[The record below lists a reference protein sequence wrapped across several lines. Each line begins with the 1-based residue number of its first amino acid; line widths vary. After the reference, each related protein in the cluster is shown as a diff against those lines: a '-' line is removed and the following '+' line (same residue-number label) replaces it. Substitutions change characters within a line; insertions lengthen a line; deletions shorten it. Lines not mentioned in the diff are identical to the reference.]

1 MTTAEAIRVSPDWLD
16 LRERADAAARSRDL
30 VPTLKALDLPGGQV
44 NPSRSVVA
52 ARACVAEHDLTIESW
67 REGRTW

>member
-30 VPTLKALDLPGGQV
+30 VPRLRRRLPTAG
-44 NPSRSVVA
+44 PLVV
-52 ARACVAEHDLTIESW
+52 HDLACGSGSM
-67 REGRTW
+67 GRWPDCPT